1 MGISE
6 DLGLVLDEI
15 GNQVVVLGTSPTVSE
30 YIDYE
35 ETDRWGVFSVSLRY
49 NSTLKVGDVIS
60 STVSAEKFIICTL
73 NDELFENAGV
83 TKSGFMMKCL
93 FRGVFRRPST
103 ITNTVTREK
112 TISWNQ
118 IADTYVVFDSKR
130 QKMNGE
136 TNNVIYPTMSSEIIC
151 QSSIGVQPLDRVV
164 VNNVNYQIGAV
175 DNTQYK
181 NISVCEILKDT
192 R

>member
-49 NSTLKVGDVIS
+49 NSALKVGDIIS
-60 STVSAEKFIICTL
+60 STASAEKFIICAL

-103 ITNTVTREK
+103 IINTVTREK

-118 IADTYVVFDSKR
+118 IADTYVVFDSKH

-136 TNNVIYPTMSSEIIC
+136 TNNVIYPIMSSEIIC
-151 QSSIGVQPLDRVV
+151 QYSIGVQPLDRVV

>member
-15 GNQVVVLGTSPTVSE
+15 GNQVVVLGSSSTVSE

-49 NSTLKVGDVIS
+49 NSALKVGDIIS
-60 STVSAEKFIICTL
+60 STASAEKFIICAL

-103 ITNTVTREK
+103 IINTVTREK

-118 IADTYVVFDSKR
+118 IADTYVVFDSKH

-136 TNNVIYPTMSSEIIC
+136 TNNVIYPIMSSEIIC
-151 QSSIGVQPLDRVV
+151 QSSIGVHPLDRVV